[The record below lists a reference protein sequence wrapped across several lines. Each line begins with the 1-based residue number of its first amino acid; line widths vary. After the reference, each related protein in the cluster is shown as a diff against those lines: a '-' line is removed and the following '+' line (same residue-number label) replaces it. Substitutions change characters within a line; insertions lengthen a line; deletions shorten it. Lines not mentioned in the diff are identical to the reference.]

1 MVQRSSPRPYLR
13 VMAQEIQWEGAQ
25 VTNDTALQDILSP
38 EHAQWTPLSS
48 RSWSV
53 VLHGRRFKVEVEKG
67 PDAEGNA
74 TVRINGVRKDVR
86 VMDERTQLLEK
97 MGMSVAAAAGSGD
110 VNAPMPGKV
119 LQVLVEPGHTVEEGQ
134 PLLVLEAMKMENV
147 IKATAAGTVS
157 EVPVNEGDAVEK
169 GSLLVGFES

>member
-1 MVQRSSPRPYLR
+1 MGQRSSPQPYLR
-13 VMAQEIQWEGAQ
+13 VMAQEIQWEGAE
-25 VTNDTALQDILSP
+25 VINDTALQDILSP
-38 EHAQWTPLSS
+38 AHAQWTPLSD

-74 TVRINGVRKDVR
+74 TVRINGVRKEIR
-86 VMDERTQLLEK
+86 VMDERAQLLEK
-97 MGMSVAAAAGSGD
+97 MGMSVALSAGSGD

-119 LQVLVEPGHTVEEGQ
+119 LQVLVEAGQAVEEGQ

-147 IKATAAGTVS
+147 IKSTAAGTVS
-157 EVPVNEGDAVEK
+157 EVPVQEGDAVEK
-169 GSLLVGFES
+169 GSLLVGFEA